1 MVGCVSLNPHLNSTE
16 IRWCFSTY
24 WLIHFRGVFKCRTKA
39 FTYTTRNIYSLRF
52 HSQSYKTQL
61 LHVNEFIKEGINL
74 WPLDESFY
82 TLCSAGREV
91 GLSHC
96 RFFFFFT
103 FLAAEAVCWN
113 IYKTWMIAE
122 AVTMSPLLNRQ
133 HLYVCLARET
143 QTPSRDKEHFSRE
156 HNKE

>member
-96 RFFFFFT
+96 RFFFFFYISSSRSSLLEYIQDLDDCRSCDNVT
-103 FLAAEAVCWN
+103 ITEQTTLVC
-113 IYKTWMIAE
+113 M
-122 AVTMSPLLNRQ
+122 
-133 HLYVCLARET
+133 
-143 QTPSRDKEHFSRE
+143 FSKR
-156 HNKE
+156 NSNSIQGQRAFFQRT